1 MNHFA
6 GPKVGVRGLGS
17 CGCMN
22 RTIENLSDDCRK
34 LISGENLCFRDNS
47 SQSSRNVTCWQAGNS
62 VPRTHHHHHHHSSP
76 PLQQSLTNL
85 CLTDLNLRPPPAE
98 ILRPAYLLSTLCW
111 LLLSRRD
118 ISTLSRSLACVD
130 IYIHIYIST
139 YLHNTQYAG
148 HLECVPPPP
157 QHPMLHAFTNTPMYY
172 LGPRG
177 NCCNMK

>member
-62 VPRTHHHHHHHSSP
+62 VPRTHYHHHHHHHLLPSTATI
-76 PLQQSLTNL
+76 TNQPVSYWSQ
-85 CLTDLNLRPPPAE
+85 PPPATSWDTAPC
-98 ILRPAYLLSTLCW
+98 ISIYTVLAPAEPPWHLHPEQISSVCRYLHTYL
-111 LLLSRRD
+111 
-118 ISTLSRSLACVD
+118 
-130 IYIHIYIST
+130 HIYIST
-139 YLHNTQYAG
+139 QHAVCRTSGVCTTAATTSNASCFYKHTDVLLRTAG
-148 HLECVPPPP
+148 KL
-157 QHPMLHAFTNTPMYY
+157 L
-172 LGPRG
+172 
-177 NCCNMK
+177 

>member
-139 YLHNTQYAG
+139 QHAVCRTSGVCTTAATTSNASCFYKHTDVLLRTAG
-148 HLECVPPPP
+148 KL
-157 QHPMLHAFTNTPMYY
+157 L
-172 LGPRG
+172 
-177 NCCNMK
+177 